1 MVKQATRKNRWKTK
15 DLGVECSGSGTL
27 PTTKTCYEGNLLVET
42 FKVELLNS
50 DGSSGAL
57 NMEARPALGRVRE
70 SRKLAQGS

>member
-1 MVKQATRKNRWKTK
+1 MVKQAITKTYWQTK

-57 NMEARPALGRVRE
+57 NMEASSSMR
-70 SRKLAQGS
+70 